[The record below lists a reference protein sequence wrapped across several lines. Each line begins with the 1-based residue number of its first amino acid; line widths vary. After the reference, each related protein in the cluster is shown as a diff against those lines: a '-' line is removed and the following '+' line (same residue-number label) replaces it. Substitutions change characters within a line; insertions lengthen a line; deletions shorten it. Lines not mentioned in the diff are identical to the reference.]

1 MPVNIIITTIWSHL
15 ISIEYLICISQE
27 EDDESNGR
35 EVKENKERKK
45 QVRAREDI
53 IRKERKIK
61 STVHRER
68 EKEK

>member
-1 MPVNIIITTIWSHL
+1 VPVNIIITTIWSHL